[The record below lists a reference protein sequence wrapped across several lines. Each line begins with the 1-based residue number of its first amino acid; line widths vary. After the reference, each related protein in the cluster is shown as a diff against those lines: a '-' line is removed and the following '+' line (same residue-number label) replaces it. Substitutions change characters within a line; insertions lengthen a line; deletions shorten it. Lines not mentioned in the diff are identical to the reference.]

1 MGPRRAFGC
10 VVITGL
16 VLTVGAC
23 RADSYELQVSDAE
36 LSTQVL
42 TWPNFTGLPQVDPG
56 IWRERLERACLAG
69 VSDHD
74 VARSLAAEFFAEDSL
89 LGRPP
94 DAAPPRE
101 DEAAAALWLIARNT
115 CPEQFSDEDIS
126 RGPPFP

>member
-1 MGPRRAFGC
+1 MGPSRAVGR
-10 VVITGL
+10 VVLLAL
-16 VLTVGAC
+16 VLTVGGCTEEA
-23 RADSYELQVSDAE
+23 YELQVTDAE

-56 IWRERLERACLAG
+56 VWRERLERACTEG

-74 VARSLAAEFFAEDSL
+74 VARSLASEFFAEDAR

-94 DAAPPRE
+94 DAAPPE
-101 DEAAAALWLIARNT
+101 EAEAAAALWLMARNT
-115 CPEQFSDEDIS
+115 CPEQFTGEDIS